1 MSDLF
6 LTDIK
11 DGMNEVPNIFLVHEL
26 VVVVVFIAR
35 RSTYPDVRNMTTFMR
50 KVLIL
55 FAVTW
60 RYDNQGVQFAREGY
74 VLKRGLIRFLKYYG
88 GIHS

>member
-6 LTDIK
+6 QTDIK
-11 DGMNEVPNIFLVHEL
+11 DGMNEVPDIFLVHEL

-60 RYDNQGVQFAREGY
+60 RYDNQGVQFARESH

-88 GIHS
+88 SIHS